1 MTRLP
6 EAVTGGGPTADG
18 GMAGSC
24 HTPRSLRPAADG
36 GMYARRVGLRLSAVG
51 GTATWRR
58 GIAALLG
65 DLGHDVVEYPDL
77 DGWLPGHGG
86 AAVVLWSGGSDGF
99 ESVTRFADD
108 HPHIPLVV
116 VTPDFD
122 LATVALAIRS
132 GAAGVV
138 DDADDLDGL
147 AAALDAAVGGRV
159 CLPRPLV
166 SSMAGRIPSTPDP
179 TAWLT
184 EDECEW
190 LRTLADGVTVA
201 ELAERIG
208 YSERETFRMLGSLYD
223 KIGVRNRTESII
235 WATRHGLL
243 DPP

>member
-1 MTRLP
+1 
-6 EAVTGGGPTADG
+6 
-18 GMAGSC
+18 
-24 HTPRSLRPAADG
+24 
-36 GMYARRVGLRLSAVG
+36 MYARRVGLRLSAVG

-65 DLGHDVVEYPDL
+65 DVGHEVIEYPDL
-77 DGWLPGHGG
+77 DEWLPGHGG
-86 AAVVLWSGGSDGF
+86 AVVVLWSGRDDGF

-108 HPHIPLVV
+108 HPHIPVVV
-116 VTPDFD
+116 VTADFD
-122 LATVALAIRS
+122 LVTVALAIRS
-132 GAAGVV
+132 GAGGIV
-138 DDADDLDGL
+138 DEADDVEAL

-166 SSMAGRIPSTPDP
+166 SSMAARIPSTPDP
-179 TAWLT
+179 SAWLT
-184 EDECEW
+184 EEEGEW
-190 LRTLADGVTVA
+190 LRALANGTTVA

-243 DPP
+243 DPM